1 MLKKTTMKLKSKI
14 LIFSAV
20 FFCILCIYSFNKIQ
34 IVFTGKSHLKL
45 EYPKNLFSHALNT
58 TIQEDDYI
66 AIVTSYTVGTLNRD
80 SSYSIQAFAKISDN
94 GVPINAGQLSIGST
108 VINAGPDN
116 LYKYTYSLPT
126 GKALFGS
133 SVNVQINPLSAPQ
146 QRLLGNKII
155 VVPKEI
161 FPSTMSLPKSN
172 VDRTNNYNLNW
183 APDPN
188 NQFQKVQIQ
197 VSYYKGISQYNAAG
211 MPNSINDLVYT
222 VTDNGSFVIPQAD
235 LARYPKGCYIGI
247 SISRAWL
254 DNTSG
259 NIAYVAITEAH
270 TVPLLVIEPET
281 SSSITING
289 PESVCTSSVFSVSGI
304 PPGLS
309 SAWSASP
316 EGIVQLSCTNCTQTT
331 VTKYSAGKVTLSATI
346 GNKIVTK
353 QITVGSPKPGPVTFS
368 LIDPTTG
375 KLFANTQPVA
385 GATSYNWYM
394 NGTLNTGWT
403 GPSAHFSIPR
413 NQCDIEY
420 DISVA
425 AVSSCGISAQSH
437 ANAYVPCDNFFVV
450 SPNPA
455 SSTVA
460 IYPDESKSLQ
470 GSQEKSI
477 DVIRI
482 YDNLGNLKKYQ
493 TFNKAKTASINIS
506 YLLPG
511 YYFIE
516 ISNGTFKERK
526 QLIIVK

>member
-211 MPNSINDLVYT
+211 MPNSIMIWCIL
-222 VTDNGSFVIPQAD
+222 
-235 LARYPKGCYIGI
+235 
-247 SISRAWL
+247 
-254 DNTSG
+254 
-259 NIAYVAITEAH
+259 
-270 TVPLLVIEPET
+270 
-281 SSSITING
+281 
-289 PESVCTSSVFSVSGI
+289 
-304 PPGLS
+304 
-309 SAWSASP
+309 
-316 EGIVQLSCTNCTQTT
+316 
-331 VTKYSAGKVTLSATI
+331 
-346 GNKIVTK
+346 
-353 QITVGSPKPGPVTFS
+353 
-368 LIDPTTG
+368 
-375 KLFANTQPVA
+375 
-385 GATSYNWYM
+385 
-394 NGTLNTGWT
+394 
-403 GPSAHFSIPR
+403 
-413 NQCDIEY
+413 
-420 DISVA
+420 
-425 AVSSCGISAQSH
+425 
-437 ANAYVPCDNFFVV
+437 
-450 SPNPA
+450 
-455 SSTVA
+455 
-460 IYPDESKSLQ
+460 
-470 GSQEKSI
+470 
-477 DVIRI
+477 
-482 YDNLGNLKKYQ
+482 
-493 TFNKAKTASINIS
+493 
-506 YLLPG
+506 
-511 YYFIE
+511 
-516 ISNGTFKERK
+516 
-526 QLIIVK
+526 